1 MVAKS
6 ILSFYSG
13 NGHDGN
19 LSVCVDASV
28 YTLEFE
34 RIFGNRYFTRLLNPF
49 SYYAFGDIR
58 AFSEEDRLTFLE
70 YIAKILKDKGLHRQS
85 YDVGLFDWD
94 TPKEVVELLTKYF
107 NIKEV
112 LHKGSDFTSHHKA
125 HAAGAFHTSGFDEA
139 LVFSYDGGGNDGT
152 FCVYD
157 LEKPNLDFSQLNQK
171 VINPFPTKYARI
183 GNFIKEIRKPELGD
197 TLETKT
203 HEHNGVSYPG
213 KIMGLAGYGSFN
225 QNFYDRCYSYF
236 NDEDTQNI
244 SLSYLNNFGDF
255 RFNQFEGVQAY
266 DLAFNAQ
273 KAFEDTL
280 INDFRKFVTAF
291 PNRKNICLTGGG
303 ALNVLLNERLS
314 KSFPDLNFFVP
325 CSPGDSGISY
335 GMIAHYQNSP
345 VHSEVMYSGC
355 GILDEGVLP
364 FVLDHRP
371 WKKATPE
378 LIASELEKGKIIGVC
393 RGDSETG
400 PRALGNR
407 TILADPRSHKA
418 KDNINK
424 KVKFREWFRPF
435 APICKESKASVYF
448 DISDNACY
456 KYMSFSPNIREE
468 YRRVLPAVTHT
479 DGSSRLQTISKEN
492 NEFIYNILDEFEKIT
507 GVPVLVNTSFNSR
520 GKSILT
526 HYQTAI
532 QILDSTQLDS
542 LVLGDYYIYK

>member
-6 ILSFYSG
+6 IISFYSG

-19 LSVCVDASV
+19 LSVCVDASI
-28 YTLEFE
+28 YTIEFE

-49 SYYAFGDIR
+49 SHYSIWDIK
-58 AFSEEDRLTFLE
+58 AFSEEERNNFLG
-70 YIAKILKDKGLHRQS
+70 YIVKILKRKNLHRQS

-94 TPKEVVELLTKYF
+94 TPEEVVQSLAKYF
-107 NIKEV
+107 DIKEV
-112 LHKGSDFTSHHKA
+112 IYKGSDFTSHHKA
-125 HAAGAFHTSGFDEA
+125 HAAGAFHTSGFNDA

-157 LEKPNLDFSQLNQK
+157 LEKPIPNLTQLNEK
-171 VINPFPTKYARI
+171 VVNPYPTKYARV

-197 TLETKT
+197 TLETRS

-225 QNFYDRCYSYF
+225 QNFYDRCYDYF

-244 SLSYLNNFGDF
+244 SRSYLSNFGDF
-255 RFNQFEGVQAY
+255 TFNQFEGVEAY
-266 DLAFNAQ
+266 DLAFCAQ
-273 KAFEDTL
+273 KAFEDTFL
-280 INDFRKFVTAF
+280 LDFQKFTRAF
-291 PNRKNICLTGGG
+291 PNRTNICLTGGG
-303 ALNVLLNERLS
+303 ALNVLLNEKLS

-335 GMIAHYQNSP
+335 GMIAHYQ
-345 VHSEVMYSGC
+345 HSAMISEAMYSGC
-355 GILDEGVLP
+355 EILDKEVLS
-364 FVLDHRP
+364 FILDYRP
-371 WKKATPE
+371 WKKATPK

-407 TILADPRSHKA
+407 TILADPRSHRS
-418 KDNINK
+418 KDDINK

-435 APICKESKASVYF
+435 APICKEEKASIYF
-448 DISDNACY
+448 NTSENACY
-456 KYMSFSPNIREE
+456 KYMSFSPNVRDD
-468 YRRVLPAVTHT
+468 YQTTLPAVTHI
-479 DGSSRLQTISKEN
+479 DGSSRLQTISKTE
-492 NEFIYNILDEFEKIT
+492 NEFIYNILDEFENIT
-507 GVPVLVNTSFNSR
+507 GVPVLINTSFNSR

-542 LVLGDYYIYK
+542 VILGDYYIYK